1 MQLLLRYLA
10 PQKKGLTETNKQNSP
25 GFLFFYK
32 RKIRQTDKQQ
42 KRTGCSWLTKL
53 LDRSTGQQEEIIS
66 SPHLTFVRPQFH
78 VDR

>member
-1 MQLLLRYLA
+1 MV
-10 PQKKGLTETNKQNSP
+10 
-25 GFLFFYK
+25 FLK

-42 KRTGCSWLTKL
+42 KRMGCLCLTKL

-66 SPHLTFVRPQFH
+66 NPYLTFVRPQFY